1 MERGSWL
8 FPDGV
13 DRERML
19 DMDRN
24 LRGVRR
30 AVFGVLAI
38 ALVAS
43 GPQLGWWTL
52 LPLALAVV
60 IFRIADTRMDHAKRP
75 EYALLASWAA
85 SQVIMASSVAL
96 SGGPHVP
103 TMAWFAIPLMTLG
116 ARFSGRGIAVGVALS
131 VILLLAV
138 AFGVDAQAVIHNPTL
153 VVAPIAL
160 MIAVAM
166 FQTVLMRSDV
176 KHRAEAVIDPLT
188 GMLNRKALARRVE
201 ELAQQSQI
209 TRQPIGLIAGDIDHF
224 KQINDSHGHAAGDA
238 VLTDVAYELRK
249 TLRAFDLFYRT
260 GGEEFLVL
268 LPGADL
274 AHTTELAEALRAAVA
289 QEPLGGHRVTMSFGA
304 AASAPDQ
311 VFDYEA
317 VFAEADAALYEAK
330 HSGRN
335 RVCPP
340 PAGTRAIAA

>member
-19 DMDRN
+19 DMDRH
-24 LRGVRR
+24 LRPVRR
-30 AVFGVLAI
+30 AVFAVLGVALI
-38 ALVAS
+38 AC

-52 LPLALAVV
+52 LPLAMAVIV
-60 IFRIADTRMDHAKRP
+60 FRIADGRMDRAKRP
-75 EYALLASWAA
+75 EYALLASWAG
-85 SQVIMASSVAL
+85 SQIIMASSVAL

-131 VILLLAV
+131 ILLLLAV
-138 AFGVDAQAVIHNPTL
+138 GFGVDAQAVIDNPTL

-166 FQTVLMRSDV
+166 FQTVLMRSDL

-188 GMLNRKALARRVE
+188 GMLNRKALARRAE
-201 ELAQQSQI
+201 ELAQQSLV
-209 TRQPIGLIAGDIDHF
+209 TRQPVGLIAGDIDHF
-224 KQINDSHGHAAGDA
+224 KRINDTHGHAAGDA
-238 VLTDVAYELRK
+238 VLADVADRLRT
-249 TLRAFDLFYRT
+249 TLRAFDLFYRS
-260 GGEEFLVL
+260 GGEEFVVL

-274 AHTTELAEALRAAVA
+274 AHATELAEALRAAVA
-289 QEPLGGHRVTMSFGA
+289 HAPVGGHHVTMSFGV
-304 AASAPDQ
+304 AASSREES
-311 VFDYEA
+311 FDYET
-317 VFAEADAALYEAK
+317 VFGAADTALYAAK
-330 HSGRN
+330 DGGRN

-340 PAGTRAIAA
+340 PSITALAA

>member
-1 MERGSWL
+1 
-8 FPDGV
+8 
-13 DRERML
+13 
-19 DMDRN
+19 
-24 LRGVRR
+24 
-30 AVFGVLAI
+30 
-38 ALVAS
+38 
-43 GPQLGWWTL
+43 
-52 LPLALAVV
+52 
-60 IFRIADTRMDHAKRP
+60 
-75 EYALLASWAA
+75 
-85 SQVIMASSVAL
+85 MASSVAL

-116 ARFSGRGIAVGVALS
+116 ARFSERGIAVGVGLS
-131 VILLLAV
+131 IVLLLAV
-138 AFGVDAQAVIHNPTL
+138 GFGVDAQAVIHNPTL

-188 GMLNRKALARRVE
+188 GMLNRSALTRRVE
-201 ELAQQSQI
+201 ELAQQSQV

-224 KQINDSHGHAAGDA
+224 KQINDAHGHAAGDA
-238 VLTDVAYELRK
+238 VLKDVAYELRK

-274 AHTTELAEALRAAVA
+274 AHTVELAEALRAAIA
-289 QEPLGGHRVTMSFGA
+289 HAPLGGHHVTMSFGA
-304 AASAPDQ
+304 TASSPDQ

-317 VFAEADAALYEAK
+317 AFAEADAALYDAK

-335 RVCPP
+335 RVCPA
-340 PAGTRAIAA
+340 PAGSRAIAA

>member
-1 MERGSWL
+1 
-8 FPDGV
+8 
-13 DRERML
+13 
-19 DMDRN
+19 
-24 LRGVRR
+24 
-30 AVFGVLAI
+30 
-38 ALVAS
+38 
-43 GPQLGWWTL
+43 
-52 LPLALAVV
+52 VV
-60 IFRIADTRMDHAKRP
+60 IFRIVDTRMDHVKQP
-75 EYALLASWAA
+75 EYALLGSWAA

-131 VILLLAV
+131 MILLLAV

-153 VVAPIAL
+153 VIAPIGL

-188 GMLNRKALARRVE
+188 GMLNRAALVRRVE
-201 ELAQQSQI
+201 ELGQQSQI
-209 TRQPIGLIAGDIDHF
+209 TRQPIGLIAADIDHF

-238 VLTDVAYELRK
+238 VLKDVAYELRK

-274 AHTTELAEALRAAVA
+274 AHTTELAEAMRAAVA
-289 QEPLGGHRVTMSFGA
+289 AQPLGGHPVTMSFGT
-304 AASAPDQ
+304 AASAPDDG
-311 VFDYEA
+311 FDYEA

-340 PAGTRAIAA
+340 PAATGALAA